1 MTVAQR
7 HMFYR
12 LLLHTAAVGIVV
24 CLVILLVMMQ
34 PLFYLLA
41 EHVVSL
47 RVFLLAC
54 ALLAPDPIYRGLP
67 FAVGI
72 VVVNDYLRWGRD
84 NEIVSLRMAG
94 MSNRDLAM
102 PGLAAGM
109 LVTVLAAA
117 VSLYVS
123 PLASGALEDLRYQA
137 NFDLSL
143 RLLDEGY
150 LQRIAP
156 NLSIS
161 FRNRIGPNEIADV
174 TILDSSKAGEVKY
187 IMADRA
193 ELHTP
198 AQSNIDR
205 VLVLRKGNYQVRSDS
220 GERMAPVEFQELV
233 LPITASPAGSPR
245 VREWHGPFEQTIG
258 VLLNP
263 PAEIPRDSRAY
274 GSYIALGHLHIVAPL
289 SCLGCAIF
297 ALGIM
302 LSAKYERRTAPIL
315 RAVVALVG
323 IATCQ
328 ALVIAGYFVVYH
340 LPLLAGLLYL
350 VAIGPGAIG
359 AALLRSRGSATGPG
373 IRHLFGLASPADTT
387 KA

>member
-7 HMFYR
+7 HMFHR

-24 CLVILLVMMQ
+24 CLIILLVMMQ

-41 EHVVSL
+41 EHIVSL

-67 FAVGI
+67 FAIGI
-72 VVVNDYLRWGRD
+72 AVVNDYLRWGRD

-94 MSNRDLAM
+94 MSDRDLAM
-102 PGLAAGM
+102 PGLAAAAV
-109 LVTVLAAA
+109 VTVIAAV
-117 VSLYVS
+117 VSLYLS
-123 PLASGALEDLRYQA
+123 PLASGALEDLRYRA
-137 NFDLSL
+137 SFDLSL

-156 NLSIS
+156 NLSVS
-161 FRNRIGPNEIADV
+161 FRKRIGPNEIADV

-187 IMADRA
+187 IFADRA
-193 ELHTP
+193 ELHNP
-198 AQSNIDR
+198 ADSKVER
-205 VLVLRKGNYQVRSDS
+205 VLVLRQGNYQVRSES
-220 GERMAPVEFQELV
+220 GERMAPVNFQELI
-233 LPITASPAGSPR
+233 LPITASPEGSPR
-245 VREWHGPFEQTIG
+245 EREWHGPFEQNIA

-263 PAEIPRDSRAY
+263 PPEIPRDSRAY
-274 GSYIALGHLHIVAPL
+274 GGYIALGHLHIVAPL
-289 SCLGCAIF
+289 SCLGCTLF

-302 LSAKYERRTAPIL
+302 LTARYERRAAPIL

-328 ALVIAGYFVVYH
+328 ALMIAGYFVVYRM
-340 LPLLAGLLYL
+340 PLLAGLLYL
-350 VAIGPGAIG
+350 AAIGPAAIG
-359 AALLRSRGSATGPG
+359 VALLRSRAASPG
-373 IRHLFGLASPADTT
+373 IRHLSGLPSPAGTT